1 MSGAADLIGRM
12 KDKTDGIRK
21 KNVVSIAV
29 TVTVNTFRA
38 TERSVNERIKGH
50 RSAGLYRGQVTD
62 SLVIDNITTS
72 QPDKSRVMNSAECV
86 YLTPVNNHATE
97 R

>member
-1 MSGAADLIGRM
+1 M
-12 KDKTDGIRK
+12 DGIKRK
-21 KNVVSIAV
+21 NLVSIAV
-29 TVTVNTFRA
+29 TVAVNTFRA

-50 RSAGLYRGQVTD
+50 RSVGLYHGQVTD
-62 SLVIDNITTS
+62 SLVIDNIITS
-72 QPDKSRVMNSAECV
+72 QPDKSCVMNLAECK